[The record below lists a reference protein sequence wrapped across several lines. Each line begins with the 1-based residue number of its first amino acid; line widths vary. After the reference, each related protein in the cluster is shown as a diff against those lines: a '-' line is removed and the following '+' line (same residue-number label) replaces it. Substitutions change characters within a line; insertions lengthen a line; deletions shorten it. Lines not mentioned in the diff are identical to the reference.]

1 MYRDVVQWS
10 KIRHRILVKGD
21 SRRQVARETG
31 ISTNTIDKMSSRK
44 GALTEIE
51 SMESSWTANPLAVGR
66 ATPSALIARFR
77 RVRT

>member
-31 ISTNTIDKMSSRK
+31 ISTNTIDKMLAHRH
-44 GALTEIE
+44 
-51 SMESSWTANPLAVGR
+51 PLPYRPRSHCAYSKR
-66 ATPSALIARFR
+66 RPRDEAR
-77 RVRT
+77 RVCYCKARCSRC

>member
-31 ISTNTIDKMSSRK
+31 ISTNTSTRCLPITTRSHMGQEAIDIQ
-44 GALTEIE
+44 G
-51 SMESSWTANPLAVGR
+51 
-66 ATPSALIARFR
+66 
-77 RVRT
+77 